1 MLQLALTVSIYLLI
15 VIPAGVYLYH
25 IAAGKHTFADPV
37 FDRVDGAIY
46 KISGVDPG
54 KGMNWKQYALALLGT
69 NAVMV
74 FIGYLIVPFPVSWTV
89 KMKKKQ
95 KETQDILSYHTQA
108 AGCSDKARAKA
119 SGGRQPIEECGRTGL

>member
-46 KISGVDPG
+46 KIREGDELETVCPGSAGDERRDGVHRVSDP
-54 KGMNWKQYALALLGT
+54 
-69 NAVMV
+69 
-74 FIGYLIVPFPVSWTV
+74 
-89 KMKKKQ
+89 
-95 KETQDILSYHTQA
+95 
-108 AGCSDKARAKA
+108 ARAERRA
-119 SGGRQPIEECGRTGL
+119 FQPEQY

>member
-74 FIGYLIVPFPVSWTV
+74 FIGYLILRVQSAGLFNPNNIENMEPTLAFNTIISFSTIPVSPGFPTCLRCWSSF
-89 KMKKKQ
+89 
-95 KETQDILSYHTQA
+95 L
-108 AGCSDKARAKA
+108 
-119 SGGRQPIEECGRTGL
+119 

>member
-69 NAVMV
+69 NAGVHR
-74 FIGYLIVPFPVSWTV
+74 VS
-89 KMKKKQ
+89 
-95 KETQDILSYHTQA
+95 DP
-108 AGCSDKARAKA
+108 ARAERRA
-119 SGGRQPIEECGRTGL
+119 FQPEQY

>member
-54 KGMNWKQYALALLGT
+54 KGMNWKQYALALHR
-69 NAVMV
+69 
-74 FIGYLIVPFPVSWTV
+74 VS
-89 KMKKKQ
+89 
-95 KETQDILSYHTQA
+95 DP
-108 AGCSDKARAKA
+108 ARAERRA
-119 SGGRQPIEECGRTGL
+119 FQPEQY